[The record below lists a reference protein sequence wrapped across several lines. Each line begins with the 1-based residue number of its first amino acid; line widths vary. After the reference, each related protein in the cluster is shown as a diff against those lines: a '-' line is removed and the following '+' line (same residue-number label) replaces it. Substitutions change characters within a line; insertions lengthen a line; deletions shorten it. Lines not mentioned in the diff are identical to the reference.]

1 MNIDFHAHF
10 YPEEYL
16 KRLEAS
22 TGDVRIEKNE
32 KGEKIILSMGARAGP
47 VTPDFFDIEVRL
59 DKIKEHRVDM
69 QVLSSPHPGVDRFS
83 PEESAEMSRLIN
95 NGLAQAAKKYPEHFQ
110 GLAMLPLIDTR
121 LALKELDR
129 AVLELGLKGISI
141 LTNVAGKTLD
151 SDFLLP
157 VYARAQ
163 ALGIPIFIHP
173 TTPLGAQ
180 VMQEWRLAIIL
191 GFEFDI
197 MLSATRLAY
206 SGILERFPELNFVV
220 SHLGAGLPFLAGR
233 IDRGYHDP
241 TCGIKTKKP
250 TSAYLKDLYCDTVS
264 FYQPALMMAYEFY
277 GPERM
282 VLGSDFPLLI
292 GDLPGAVPS
301 VEEMDIPEEDKQ
313 KILGENVKRLLKL
326 GTDGKVLKALMEE
339 KAKEREL

>member
-1 MNIDFHAHF
+1 MNIDFHCHL

-16 KRLEAS
+16 RKLEAS
-22 TGDVRIEKNE
+22 QGDVRIETNA
-32 KGEKIILSMGARAGP
+32 KGEKIILSMGSRAGP
-47 VTPDFFDIEVRL
+47 VTEEFFDSELRL
-59 DKIKEHRVDM
+59 ERIKQHRVDM
-69 QVLSSPHPGVDRFS
+69 QVLSTPHPGVDRFS
-83 PEESAEMSRLIN
+83 ADESAEMSRIIN
-95 NGLAQAAKKYPEHFQ
+95 DGLAKVVNKYPKNFQ
-110 GLAMLPLIDTR
+110 GLAMLPLIDTK

-129 AVLELGLKGISI
+129 AVLDLGLKGMCM

-157 VYARAQ
+157 VYERAQ
-163 ALGIPIFIHP
+163 TLGIPIFIHP

-206 SGILERFPELNFVV
+206 SGVLERFPELHFVI
-220 SHLGAGLPFLAGR
+220 SHLGAGIPFVAGR
-233 IDRGYHDP
+233 IDRGYEDP

-264 FYQPALMMAYEFY
+264 FYQPALMMAYRFY
-277 GPERM
+277 GAERM

-301 VEEMDIPEEDKQ
+301 IEEMDITSQEKE
-313 KILGENVKRLLKL
+313 KILGQNVQRLLKL
-326 GTDGKVLKALMEE
+326 ET
-339 KAKEREL
+339 